1 MFVSAWKS
9 LRQRSWAVVE
19 PLLQALFWYRL
30 LLEHGALDERLP
42 HVQVPCSVRRT
53 CTQFFFFQIRNTA
66 WHYILSSLSTIF
78 VQSVPTLYSHA
89 I

>member
-53 CTQFFFFQIRNTA
+53 CTQFFFPN
-66 WHYILSSLSTIF
+66 
-78 VQSVPTLYSHA
+78 
-89 I
+89 